1 MERQRGQMLLL
12 SLLALTLVTSWAPT
26 VHAEPFQSYKEK
38 KHRGGSSG
46 DGSSSNDESVNRRY
60 NENQAAEIIGSILS
74 AIAAGPVDETYDRR
88 GSVVEEKKPRAL
100 GPCRYEEYHGC
111 LRTCDADD
119 SDCERQCRTY
129 AESICGGTSNASPVL
144 YTYQPS
150 STDLEYSERAESFF
164 ATVEGGA
171 GGVEGGAIGTLEGRF
186 GFSHYG
192 VGYQTSLLFGRGE
205 WLLEGDIGPYLRL
218 DQGDGILAIQ
228 PSLMVSLG
236 DDVNNLVGG
245 GARVFAG
252 WQTDGFRGLIRPLF
266 GVIGGQLNVHFR
278 SSIGYRF
285 SRSFFGQI
293 GYDLRVLRSFGGPTE
308 SVVHGVFVGFG
319 YQTD

>member
-1 MERQRGQMLLL
+1 MDRQLGQTILF
-12 SLLALTLVTSWAPT
+12 SLLALAFVTRSAAT
-26 VHAEPFQSYKEK
+26 VYAEPFQSYKEK
-38 KHRGGSSG
+38 KHRGGSSAKG
-46 DGSSSNDESVNRRY
+46 TSSDKESTSRRY
-60 NENQAAEIIGSILS
+60 NEAQAAEIIGSILS
-74 AIAAGPVDETYDRR
+74 VIASGPVDGTYDRR
-88 GSVVEEKKPRAL
+88 GSVVEEKEPRAL

-111 LRTCDADD
+111 MRTCDEDD
-119 SDCERQCRTY
+119 TDCERQCRAY
-129 AESICGGTSNASPVL
+129 AESICAGTSNASPVL

-218 DQGDGILAIQ
+218 DQGDGLLAIQ

-278 SSIGYRF
+278 SSVGYRF

-308 SVVHGVFVGFG
+308 SVVHGLFVGFG